1 MTYVGKYAGITCT
14 VEFAVSK
21 ISDTAAWM
29 SRVSSTFPVFVLL
42 TSVRNQFFFAIIL
55 AFLGALHSLCYIIII
70 IIIILLLLYLFQS
83 SQKPIQL
90 PSVCI
95 NEKSTFVLETL
106 WRNQEH
112 VAIEVYFGKQDD
124 TNAHFISDFRICFW
138 FRLSIC
144 LIHRQAA
151 EYVRRFFKSHTVRV
165 RSLFY
170 FMNKNIKPFHC
181 QRRIWLLANPELSN
195 EIGTCYL
202 VLKATCPRANF
213 DPSPCLTNYNSKVWI
228 GAF

>member
-1 MTYVGKYAGITCT
+1 MCRDYVHSRICCVEDKWHCLNVSYFFNFPCICSTNQCT
-14 VEFAVSK
+14 QSIFFLQ
-21 ISDTAAWM
+21 
-29 SRVSSTFPVFVLL
+29 SSWHFFGHCIRFVILL
-42 TSVRNQFFFAIIL
+42 L
-55 AFLGALHSLCYIIII
+55 L
-70 IIIILLLLYLFQS
+70 LLLLYLFQS

-95 NEKSTFVLETL
+95 NEILETL
-106 WRNQEH
+106 WRNQED

-124 TNAHFISDFRICFW
+124 TNSHFISHFRICFW

-151 EYVRRFFKSHTVRV
+151 EYVRRLFKSHTVRV

-170 FMNKNIKPFHC
+170 FMNKNIEPFHC

-202 VLKATCPRANF
+202 VLKTTCPRANF